1 MELELA
7 DVAWLVV
14 CAALVFVMQAGFL
27 CLESGLTR
35 SKNST
40 NVALKNVADFGI
52 SVVLFWAIGFGLMF
66 GASHNGLLGTTDFFV
81 SFDGDGPS
89 LAAFFLFQAM
99 FCETATTIVSGAVAE
114 RMRFAGYLVVAVLL
128 SGFVY
133 TLFGHWAWGGI
144 FNGHDGWL
152 RQRGFV
158 DFAGS
163 TVVHSVGGWV
173 ALAAALVIG
182 PRRGR
187 FDADGTP
194 RRFGRQNIP
203 MASLGVLLLWIGWF
217 GFNGGSTFQMIN
229 HVPAIIV
236 NTTLGGAAG
245 MVSALAVAWW
255 LRRRPD
261 VDAVL
266 NGALAGLVSV
276 TANCHAIDAP
286 AAIVIG
292 GVAGT
297 F

>member
-7 DVAWLVV
+7 DVARLVV

-89 LAAFFLFQAM
+89 LAAFFLFQSM

-133 TLFGHWAWGGI
+133 TLFGHWAWG
-144 FNGHDGWL
+144 
-152 RQRGFV
+152 
-158 DFAGS
+158 
-163 TVVHSVGGWV
+163 
-173 ALAAALVIG
+173 
-182 PRRGR
+182 
-187 FDADGTP
+187 
-194 RRFGRQNIP
+194 
-203 MASLGVLLLWIGWF
+203 
-217 GFNGGSTFQMIN
+217 
-229 HVPAIIV
+229 
-236 NTTLGGAAG
+236 
-245 MVSALAVAWW
+245 
-255 LRRRPD
+255 
-261 VDAVL
+261 
-266 NGALAGLVSV
+266 
-276 TANCHAIDAP
+276 
-286 AAIVIG
+286 
-292 GVAGT
+292 
-297 F
+297 